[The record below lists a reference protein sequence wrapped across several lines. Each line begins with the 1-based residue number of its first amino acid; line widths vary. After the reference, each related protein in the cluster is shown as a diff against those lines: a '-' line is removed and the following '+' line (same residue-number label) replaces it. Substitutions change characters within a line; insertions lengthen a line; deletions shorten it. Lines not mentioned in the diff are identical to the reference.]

1 MLFIDLS
8 VALFFF
14 IILLMFIKP
23 SFNTTV
29 AAFILCFIEIVLSF
43 IAGLGFFSID
53 FLSYDSTGALISNP
67 IMEYDFLG
75 YIFFGLSYLS
85 LVFLLYCIYMFY
97 EKPWSGVKK
106 IEENPYA

>member
-1 MLFIDLS
+1 
-8 VALFFF
+8 
-14 IILLMFIKP
+14 
-23 SFNTTV
+23 
-29 AAFILCFIEIVLSF
+29 
-43 IAGLGFFSID
+43 
-53 FLSYDSTGALISNP
+53 
-67 IMEYDFLG
+67 MEYDFLG